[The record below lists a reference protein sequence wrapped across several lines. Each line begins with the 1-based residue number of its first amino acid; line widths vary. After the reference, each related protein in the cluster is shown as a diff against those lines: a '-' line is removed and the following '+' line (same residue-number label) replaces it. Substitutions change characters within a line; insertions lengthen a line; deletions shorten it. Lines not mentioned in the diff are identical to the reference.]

1 MDYVIYFH
9 KQVYVTV
16 RRIYLE
22 KFKEIEEEIYEMRQ
36 ALQFLIMEK
45 SILQDEEVIAASQEL
60 DRMLNKYDRLMKKQ

>member
-1 MDYVIYFH
+1 M
-9 KQVYVTV
+9 
-16 RRIYLE
+16 E